1 MARNARRVLQGTGE
15 SPARP
20 STPGPGLPTLSHQ
33 SAVSTCARWALL
45 STCLPRPRGPSCLAR
60 PRPRRQKLPYL
71 WSTRVVRATSIACS
85 PRTLG
90 RWLPQT
96 PWSSH
101 RRPPVPSPWTPLH
114 SPCPQSPHRSPLLC
128 PSPSIRSPPSR
139 RGVKKGELDVSYMY
153 ICHCI
158 EHRVQKTHLP
168 NSSAGRYPKEQR
180 QFVCGCQKQ
189 HTVGPTYLLGVRS
202 VNRRPRTS
210 HLSLFKYYGS
220 ENI

>member
-1 MARNARRVLQGTGE
+1 MGRNARQVLQGTGE

-45 STCLPRPRGPSCLAR
+45 YTCLPRPRGPSCLAR

-90 RWLPQT
+90 RWLLQTPWSSHRRPPALPPRTLGRWLPQT

-101 RRPPVPSPWTPLH
+101 RRPPLSPWTPPH

-128 PSPSIRSPPSR
+128 RSPSIRSPPNR
-139 RGVKKGELDVSYMY
+139 RGVKKGELDVSYNMY
-153 ICHCI
+153 ICHYI

-168 NSSAGRYPKEQR
+168 IVPLVDTINSN
-180 QFVCGCQKQ
+180 V
-189 HTVGPTYLLGVRS
+189 
-202 VNRRPRTS
+202 
-210 HLSLFKYYGS
+210 SLFVA
-220 ENI
+220 